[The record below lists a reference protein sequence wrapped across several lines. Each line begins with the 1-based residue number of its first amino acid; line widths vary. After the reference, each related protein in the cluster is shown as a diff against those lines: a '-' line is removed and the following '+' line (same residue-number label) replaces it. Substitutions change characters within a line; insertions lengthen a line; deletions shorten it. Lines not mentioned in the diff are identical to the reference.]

1 MKTFLKLAVATWCM
15 FALSAAQAQYGKLWW
30 NPDQNGMGTFI
41 EQQTRVSTGGIKQ
54 EIIFSAWFHY
64 TQVGDPTWLV
74 FSCGLVKDNL
84 GRDGCADV
92 LFQVKGS
99 PPVGYDP
106 TKFQATTVGTMQIVF
121 NSSASA
127 TFSYDF
133 TLTGQARQVGILN
146 WVPQIFAVDA
156 TAPQPLQVLP
166 GTANVFPSVPSE
178 FIISGGTGGYS
189 LLSSNT
195 VVVPT
200 PTISASKFTALA
212 TSVNF
217 DTAVTVTVRD
227 SAGATVTVA
236 LVVKP
241 TPATT
246 LNNTVTIT
254 PIAPSGTGCGAGLC
268 SGGDARVVV
277 TAVLNGIK
285 LINRPI
291 RFDVFQGDFRFVTP
305 GTNVQVT
312 SITVN
317 TDEFGEAVARIQ
329 AIVTAPTQV
338 ATLSSTDTVT
348 GLIRR
353 TNFNIIQTTS
363 GAGILSVLPSGSV
376 TFTGAKPA
384 AGQPAQ
390 CPFGG
395 VVDMYIYGGSPPYTV
410 VSPLA
415 QYLTVNPSVVTTN
428 GGSFR
433 VTQNGCGTG
442 SLIVTDAQNRFVESS
457 SVISVLGPSGDA
469 VVPTPTALTIAPT
482 NHTLLC
488 GQTGTSTLSGAGT
501 YTATVTTAGVPPG
514 AFTVTPT
521 AGAIPGTISFTR
533 NAPTPTLT
541 SPTTIVVNLV
551 AGSTTVPV
559 TVNVP
564 ANCP

>member
-1 MKTFLKLAVATWCM
+1 MAIKNYFRSTGSWAKHAAIIAV
-15 FALSAAQAQYGKLWW
+15 LG
-30 NPDQNGMGTFI
+30 GMGALL
-41 EQQTRVSTGGIKQ
+41 G
-54 EIIFSAWFHY
+54 
-64 TQVGDPTWLV
+64 
-74 FSCGLVKDNL
+74 SCG
-84 GRDGCADV
+84 
-92 LFQVKGS
+92 GS
-99 PPVGYDP
+99 G
-106 TKFQATTVGTMQIVF
+106 AASTTVTG
-121 NSSASA
+121 SA
-127 TFSYDF
+127 
-133 TLTGQARQVGILN
+133 I
-146 WVPQIFAVDA
+146 
-156 TAPQPLQVLP
+156 QVLP
-166 GTANVFPSVPSE
+166 GVADVFPGLPTDLTV
-178 FIISGGTGGYS
+178 SGGSGGYTS
-189 LLSSNT
+189 FTSNNIVIPAPT
-195 VVVPT
+195 V
-200 PTISASKFTALA
+200 SGSK
-212 TSVNF
+212 
-217 DTAVTVTVRD
+217 VTVLPNSVVADTNVTITVRD
-227 SAGATVTVA
+227 SAGATSTA
-236 LVVKP
+236 SLTVKP
-241 TPATT
+241 TT

-457 SVISVLGPSGDA
+457 SVIGVLGPAGDA
-469 VVPTPTALTIAPT
+469 PPPVVATSLSVSPTT
-482 NHTLLC
+482 HTLLC
-488 GQTGTSTLSGAGT
+488 GQTGTSTLSGSGT
-501 YTATVTTAGVPPG
+501 YTATVTTPGVPPG

-521 AGAIPGTISFTR
+521 AGSIPGTISFTR

-541 SPTTIVVNLV
+541 SPTVINVNLV